1 MKVWDSEPRQTTKME
16 IFAVIVY
23 NLLSLTIFKKSSI
36 MGVRLGSEYASV
48 DIKQLLTFSKKN
60 KKNEAVDLLAN

>member
-1 MKVWDSEPRQTTKME
+1 
-16 IFAVIVY
+16 
-23 NLLSLTIFKKSSI
+23 